1 MVRILGNYSLAGR
14 QEMVDETSVKLPA
27 GWKVMECAEFFLRN
41 CLLAGR
47 SWSMEKAS
55 EELPAGWK
63 TMECGGDSG
72 GAACWLEGK
81 VGWRRLLG
89 NCLLAARLGRF

>member
-1 MVRILGNYSLAGR
+1 
-14 QEMVDETSVKLPA
+14 
-27 GWKVMECAEFFLRN
+27 
-41 CLLAGR
+41 
-47 SWSMEKAS
+47 MEKAS